1 MNELDKKLN
10 RFNDEI
16 IGYANEK
23 SQVIDEKVK
32 LRLKKELDEKEIQ
45 CLGEAY
51 LRIQSELKKI
61 DKEKNELAS
70 KTLMDNKVSLLNKR
84 NEIIE
89 SVRAMLK
96 IRLSKYVKSEDYYQR
111 MFNKIEDHVEF
122 MGKGDYIV
130 YINYSD
136 KDLYTKLANRFP
148 DISFKVERKSL
159 DMIGGLRIHNLT
171 NNMFIDDTLSK
182 NLEEEMEEFLQYCG
196 IEIDEK

>member
-1 MNELDKKLN
+1 MNEMDKKLN

-23 SQVIDEKVK
+23 SQIIDEKVK
-32 LRLKKELDEKEIQ
+32 VRLNKELDEKEMQ

-70 KTLMDNKVSLLNKR
+70 KTLMENKISLLNKR
-84 NEIIE
+84 NEIID
-89 SVRAMLK
+89 SVKAMLK
-96 IRLSKYVKSEDYYQR
+96 TRLSKYVKSEEYYQR
-111 MFNKIEDHVEF
+111 MLNKINDHVDF

-136 KDLYTKLANRFP
+136 KELYTKLANRFP

-196 IEIDEK
+196 IKIDEK

>member
-1 MNELDKKLN
+1 MDKKLN

-23 SQVIDEKVK
+23 SQIIDEKVK
-32 LRLKKELDEKEIQ
+32 VRLNKELDEKEMQ

-70 KTLMDNKVSLLNKR
+70 KTLMENKISLLNKR
-84 NEIIE
+84 NEIID
-89 SVRAMLK
+89 SVKAMLK
-96 IRLSKYVKSEDYYQR
+96 TRLSKYVKSEEYYQR
-111 MFNKIEDHVEF
+111 MLNKINDHVDF

-136 KDLYTKLANRFP
+136 KELYTKLANRFP

-196 IEIDEK
+196 IKIDEK